1 MLLNDAFIKKDRK
14 NKKGCFSSWFKEK
27 GGPVPVVLSYHD
39 ISSFASVLFA
49 EILLQMNHSCV
60 KLSVFFEVFLFL
72 EIMRTKYQNVWKY
85 FDI

>member
-1 MLLNDAFIKKDRK
+1 M
-14 NKKGCFSSWFKEK
+14 
-27 GGPVPVVLSYHD
+27 PVVLSYHD

-72 EIMRTKYQNVWKY
+72 EIMRTKYQNV
-85 FDI
+85 